1 MGKREIG
8 QLGIVDL
15 IVSIL
20 IAELVT
26 ISIEDVNKS
35 ILASIVPILS
45 LVILELLF
53 SYLSLKSNGIRNI
66 IDGEITF
73 VIKNGRVN
81 YREMLKQKYS
91 LDDLLSQLRE
101 KGYRNIEEIEY
112 AILENNGRLS
122 VFPYGKDGKN
132 SPIPLPLI
140 LDGKIQDKTL
150 KELGKDKS
158 FIDNILRDKVK
169 IEDIFYAFY
178 MDKRTY
184 IIKK

>member
-1 MGKREIG
+1 MGKREVG
-8 QLGIVDL
+8 QLGIIDL

-26 ISIEDVNKS
+26 ISIEDVSKS
-35 ILASIVPILS
+35 ILSSVVPILS
-45 LVILELLF
+45 LVILEMLF
-53 SYLSLKSNGIRNI
+53 SYLSIKNNGIRNM
-66 IDGEITF
+66 IDGEVTF

-101 KGYRNIEEIEY
+101 KGYRSIEEIEY
-112 AILENNGRLS
+112 AILENNGKLS
-122 VFPYGKDGKN
+122 VFPYSNDGKK

-158 FIDNILRDKVK
+158 FIDKILRNKIK

-178 MDKRTY
+178 MDKKTY